1 MADYA
6 QDRSPVTDHRRQFV
20 IDTIPAQVWVAAPD
34 GAITYVNQQRL
45 DYTGLTLDGALGWG
59 WRDIF
64 HPDDLPHLVASW
76 RAALAAV
83 QPLQAEARVRRFDG
97 AYRWFLIRAVP
108 CRNDQGALVEWL
120 GTNTDIDDHKRVEL
134 ELQHAS
140 EKLRRSEREYRSIV
154 DAIPQLI
161 AALSPRGRV
170 LYVNAALLAFGGF
183 TAADAADGSRLF
195 HPDDLARVTKDREQG
210 LRRGASFESDARLR
224 RADGS
229 YRWFLIHY
237 RPVRDDRQRIIRW
250 YATGT
255 DIDHRRRAEERVRN
269 ENVALR
275 EEVDRTSMFEEIVGT
290 SPAVKAMLRQ
300 VGQVARTE
308 STVLITGETGTGKEL
323 LARAIHRQSGRSGQA
338 FVTVNCAAIPASLI
352 ASELFG
358 HERGAF
364 TGALQRRK
372 GKFELADGGTIFLDE
387 VGELALDTQMA
398 LLRVLQER
406 EIERVGGERPIRVD
420 VRVIA
425 ATNRD
430 LTSAVAEKAF
440 RSDLFYRLNVFP
452 IEMPALRDRPGDIP
466 LLVEY
471 FAHRLAKRTGKTVT
485 AIAGRT
491 IALLQAYPWPGNIRE
506 LQNVVERAVI
516 VLESSILEVDE
527 RWLIAPSTAPGPG
540 PGPGPGQAPLG
551 DDLAAHERVRV
562 EAALAEAAGR
572 VAGRS
577 GAAVRLGIPRST
589 LESKIRALGIDKHR
603 FKSRT
608 PR

>member
-1 MADYA
+1 MAEHSQNGPIAAD
-6 QDRSPVTDHRRQFV
+6 QRRQFV
-20 IDTIPAQVWVAAPD
+20 IDTIPAQVWTAAPD

-64 HPDDLPHLVASW
+64 HPDDLPGLVASW
-76 RAALAAV
+76 RAALAAE

-108 CRNDQGALVEWL
+108 CRNEQGAIVEWL
-120 GTNTDIDDHKRVEL
+120 GTNTDIDDHKRAETA
-134 ELQHAS
+134 LQHTT

-161 AALSPRGRV
+161 AALSRRGRV
-170 LYVNAALLAFGGF
+170 LYANAALLKFSGI
-183 TAADAADGSRLF
+183 TPEEPTDGSGLF
-195 HPDDLARVTKDREQG
+195 HPDDLPRVTREGQHG
-210 LRRGASFESDARLR
+210 LRSGASFESEARLR

-237 RPVRDDRQRIIRW
+237 RPVADDRGRIVRW

-255 DIDHRRRAEERVRN
+255 DIDHRKREEERVRN

-290 SPAVKAMLRQ
+290 SPAVKAILRQ

-323 LARAIHRQSGRSGQA
+323 LARAIHRRSGRSSRA
-338 FVTVNCAAIPASLI
+338 FITVNCAAVPPSLI

-364 TGALQRRK
+364 TGALQRRQ

-387 VGELALDTQMA
+387 VGDLALDTQMA

-406 EIERVGGERPIRVD
+406 EVERVGGDRPIRVD

-430 LTSAVAEKAF
+430 LTAAVADKSF

-452 IEMPALRDRPGDIP
+452 IEMPPLRDRRGDIP

-471 FAHRLAKRTGKTVT
+471 FAHRLARRTGKVVT
-485 AIAGRT
+485 GIARKT
-491 IALLQAYPWPGNIRE
+491 IALLQSYPWPGNIRE

-516 VLESSILEVDE
+516 VLESDTLVVDE
-527 RWLIAPSTAPGPG
+527 RWLVPPPQVTTTGN
-540 PGPGPGQAPLG
+540 APLE
-551 DDLAAHERVRV
+551 DDLAAHERRRV
-562 EAALAEAAGR
+562 EAALRETAGR

-577 GAAVRLGIPRST
+577 GAASRLGIPRST

-608 PR
+608 PL